1 MVGMSDCVN
10 SLMLQRDDDNGGLAA
25 VIEGDQMHCRQDD
38 VIGCWD
44 GVKLRVENDDEE
56 CSRAIDGDHMHC
68 SEGLHI
74 GDVIGTV
81 LTVLTVFTDRRS
93 RTRRGH
99 QSPWLKIAFLA
110 GRDTVTST
118 RSNCRKMNAEYFSI
132 LATHSCVT
140 VNIRA
145 NEVGHSTDY

>member
-1 MVGMSDCVN
+1 MVGKSDCVN

-81 LTVLTVFTDRRS
+81 LIISYR
-93 RTRRGH
+93 
-99 QSPWLKIAFLA
+99 
-110 GRDTVTST
+110 
-118 RSNCRKMNAEYFSI
+118 
-132 LATHSCVT
+132 
-140 VNIRA
+140 
-145 NEVGHSTDY
+145 